1 MIFNSYKKLKTGA
14 PFYETSPMLND
25 ISGIETWT
33 KVSSGLLRLYEGEVL
48 GKLPVVQ
55 HFVFGKL
62 FPGASINLN
71 FIFHF

>member
-1 MIFNSYKKLKTGA
+1 
-14 PFYETSPMLND
+14 MLND
-25 ISGIETWT
+25 ISGIETWS

-62 FPGASINLN
+62 FQGELSMRTFTLFSNSIL
-71 FIFHF
+71 ISLMWQYV